1 LLFSISADHQGESAM
16 LCEEIMHTDKLET
29 ITLEDTVMKAADTMR
44 RRNIGFLPVADPAG
58 KVVGTVTDRDI
69 AVRLVAED
77 MPARTKIRYVMT
89 NEVIAC
95 RPDDDLNFAKDLMA
109 QHQKSRIMCTDD
121 DGQLAGI
128 ISLADL
134 AQWGDGAADTLRQV
148 TQRESR
154 AA

>member
-1 LLFSISADHQGESAM
+1 M

-29 ITLEDTVMKAADTMR
+29 VGVEDPVMRAADTMR
-44 RRNIGFLPVADPAG
+44 RSNVGFLPVCDEAG
-58 KVVGTVTDRDI
+58 KVIGAVTDRDI
-69 AVRLVAED
+69 TLRLVAED
-77 MPARTKIRYVMT
+77 MPAKTQVRYVMS

-95 RPDDDLNFAKDLMA
+95 RPSDDINYAKELMA
-109 QHQKSRIMCTDD
+109 QHQKSRIMCTD
-121 DGQLAGI
+121 GQGRLSGI

-134 AQWGDGAADTLRQV
+134 AQWGDGAADTLRRV

>member
-1 LLFSISADHQGESAM
+1 M

-29 ITLEDTVMKAADTMR
+29 ITLDDAVMKAADTMR
-44 RRNIGFLPVADPAG
+44 RRNVGFLPVVDPAG

-69 AVRLVAED
+69 ALRLVAED
-77 MPARTKIRYVMT
+77 MPARTKVRFVMT

-95 RPDDDLNFAKDLMA
+95 RPSDDLNYAKELMA
-109 QHQKSRIMCTDD
+109 QHQKSRIMCTDGH
-121 DGQLAGI
+121 GQLAGI

-134 AQWGDGAADTLRQV
+134 AQWGDGAVDTLRRV
-148 TQRESR
+148 TERESR